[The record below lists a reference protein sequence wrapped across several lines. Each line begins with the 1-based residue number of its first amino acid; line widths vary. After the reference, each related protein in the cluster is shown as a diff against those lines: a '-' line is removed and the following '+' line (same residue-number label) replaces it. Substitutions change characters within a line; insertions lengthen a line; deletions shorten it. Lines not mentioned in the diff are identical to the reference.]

1 MHRGK
6 IWLSTLIFY
15 VRYGES
21 TGSTC
26 IFLKRACAAPLIL
39 ASKSFF
45 SSVLCW
51 TTDSSILLERF
62 CLFMSVSLDA
72 CLFNY
77 ASLHSIC
84 KASWPQEKNYMHAW
98 YKLVQSLMQV
108 SLLAFMLRHRS
119 KMCLIKLQSI
129 TNISFSVYKNNILLC
144 DTIVWNVPYYVIPF
158 GMLYRNYKAL

>member
-1 MHRGK
+1 MYLFTLWKQKNIGLGLELINLNMPMHRGK

-15 VRYGES
+15 VSYGES

-62 CLFMSVSLDA
+62 CLFMPVSLDA

-84 KASWPQEKNYMHAW
+84 KASWPQKK
-98 YKLVQSLMQV
+98 KLYACVIQ
-108 SLLAFMLRHRS
+108 ARAITDAS
-119 KMCLIKLQSI
+119 KPPGIYAPS
-129 TNISFSVYKNNILLC
+129 S
-144 DTIVWNVPYYVIPF
+144 DTVI
-158 GMLYRNYKAL
+158 

>member
-15 VRYGES
+15 VRYGQS

-84 KASWPQEKNYMHAW
+84 KASWPQKKKIICMRDTSSCNHWCKQASWHLCSIIWYCDLKCALLNYRALQISHF
-98 YKLVQSLMQV
+98 Q
-108 SLLAFMLRHRS
+108 
-119 KMCLIKLQSI
+119 CIK
-129 TNISFSVYKNNILLC
+129 TTFR
-144 DTIVWNVPYYVIPF
+144 YVI
-158 GMLYRNYKAL
+158 L

>member
-1 MHRGK
+1 MINARMIFVILPCAPGGNGPSINLWCFISQFSPVSYCNRPFSNYKNDDRLQIMYLFTLWKQKNIGLELINLNMPMHRGK

-62 CLFMSVSLDA
+62 CLFV
-72 CLFNY
+72 
-77 ASLHSIC
+77 
-84 KASWPQEKNYMHAW
+84 
-98 YKLVQSLMQV
+98 LV
-108 SLLAFMLRHRS
+108 
-119 KMCLIKLQSI
+119 
-129 TNISFSVYKNNILLC
+129 
-144 DTIVWNVPYYVIPF
+144 
-158 GMLYRNYKAL
+158 